1 MIKGRQFHACAI
13 RGNDVFVIGG
23 EMSTRSSF
31 EIWNGKHW
39 SYSASTIGATELQL
53 ISQGNNLYLFGGW
66 GRGIDVESP
75 ILGNVPHAVNK
86 FWKVTHNNVFIE
98 EENTVMARKS
108 YSLFTVPRSYL
119 TNCQGKHIYLKYF
132 HYCDVFRFV

>member
-1 MIKGRQFHACAI
+1 MIKGRMHHACAM

-39 SYSASTIGATELQL
+39 SYSTSTIGASRLQL

-66 GRGIDVESP
+66 EDGELGKKIWKIDQENRFVEV
-75 ILGNVPHAVNK
+75 GNTA
-86 FWKVTHNNVFIE
+86 
-98 EENTVMARKS
+98 MARS
-108 YSLFTVPRSYL
+108 WYALFTLPHGFL
-119 TNCQGKHIYLKYF
+119 TDCQGML
-132 HYCDVFRFV
+132 V